1 MRHPGYK
8 ALVPALLAVAAITL
22 LRLAWLA
29 TDTPNLYADEAQYW
43 IWAQEL
49 RGGYYSKPPLIA
61 WSIAATTALCGDG
74 EGCVRLT
81 SPLYHAATALLVA
94 AIARRLFDARAGFWA
109 AVVFVTLPAVFVSST
124 IASTDA
130 ALLTFWAAALYAV
143 VRLREGGGPGWWA
156 LLGASFGAGMLAKY
170 AMAGF
175 LPSLAL
181 LLLVDRAMRPTLRG
195 GGPWLGLGLALL
207 VLAPNLVWNLQNGMA
222 TVVHVGE
229 NTNIEN
235 GLRFNPL
242 EALEFLVAQFG
253 VFGPVTFA
261 LLLLALAR
269 RATWTEPRL
278 RLLALFVVPLGA
290 IMLVQSFLTRANAN
304 WAAPIYVAGTV
315 LVVGVALQAARERLL
330 KISVALHVAVGAAI
344 FLLPPALLAAG
355 IELPRRADPWMRQTG
370 WDRLGARV
378 SEVAAG
384 HPGVTL
390 LFDQRRDMASLIYYM
405 QPHPF
410 DARIWA
416 PGRRARNEFQMSA
429 PLLPGMAGPFLYVTR
444 NRDPGHVLSRFATA
458 ERLTEIE
465 VRTHPNAVLFYTVWR
480 VEGFRGYRD

>member
-1 MRHPGYK
+1 
-8 ALVPALLAVAAITL
+8 
-22 LRLAWLA
+22 
-29 TDTPNLYADEAQYW
+29 
-43 IWAQEL
+43 
-49 RGGYYSKPPLIA
+49 
-61 WSIAATTALCGDG
+61 
-74 EGCVRLT
+74 
-81 SPLYHAATALLVA
+81 
-94 AIARRLFDARAGFWA
+94 
-109 AVVFVTLPAVFVSST
+109 
-124 IASTDA
+124 
-130 ALLTFWAAALYAV
+130 
-143 VRLREGGGPGWWA
+143 
-156 LLGASFGAGMLAKY
+156 
-170 AMAGF
+170 
-175 LPSLAL
+175 
-181 LLLVDRAMRPTLRG
+181 MRPALRG

-207 VLAPNLVWNLQNGMA
+207 VLAPNLLWNLQNGMA

-229 NTNIEN
+229 NTNLEN
-235 GLRFNPL
+235 GVRFNPL

-269 RATWTEPRL
+269 RATWAEPRL
-278 RLLALFVVPLGA
+278 RMLALFVVPLGA

-304 WAAPIYVAGTV
+304 WAAAIYVSGTV
-315 LVVGVALQAARERLL
+315 LVVAVALQAARERLL
-330 KISVALHVAVGAAI
+330 KISVALHVAAGAAI
-344 FLLPPALLAAG
+344 FLLPPALHAAG

-378 SEVAAG
+378 SDVAAA
-384 HPGVTL
+384 HPGATL

-444 NRDPGHVLSRFATA
+444 NRDPVHVLSRFAIA
-458 ERLTEIE
+458 ERLAEIE